1 MDRDDIFGDI
11 FERVEEVVI
20 GGVGALIGRWYG
32 VLIGVVFIILY
43 WFKWVCIRFNVRLC
57 GKCSSASTTEFVIIT
72 GFECPR

>member
-43 WFKWVCIRFNVRLC
+43 WFKWNVY
-57 GKCSSASTTEFVIIT
+57 EI
-72 GFECPR
+72 